1 MLRKWWRV
9 QRGPSYQFSPEM
21 ISGLPSPLT
30 SATAHVSFEPK
41 SMVCFSN
48 GMSGVRPMLHRAPVT
63 IRQTTT
69 AIQCRVMRTILPR
82 LLEALEHLVLT
93 GCPAR
98 AVAMAV
104 LLAFGIGRA
113 DLRVRSQEIGED
125 LGVVYAVTVAD
136 INGDGK
142 PDVVAINPTQVLWFE
157 NPSWQKHV

>member
-82 LLEALEHLVLT
+82 LLAALEHLVLR
-93 GCPAR
+93 GR
-98 AVAMAV
+98 AAWVAAMAV
-104 LLAFGIGRA
+104 LLVSGLGRSEER
-113 DLRVRSQEIGED
+113 RV
-125 LGVVYAVTVAD
+125 
-136 INGDGK
+136 GK
-142 PDVVAINPTQVLWFE
+142 E
-157 NPSWQKHV
+157 C